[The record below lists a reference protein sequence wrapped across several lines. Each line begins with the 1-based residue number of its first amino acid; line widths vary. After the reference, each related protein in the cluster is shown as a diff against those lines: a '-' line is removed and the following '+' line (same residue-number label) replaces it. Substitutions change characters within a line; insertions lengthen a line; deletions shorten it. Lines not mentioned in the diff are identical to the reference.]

1 MSRDA
6 RRLFH
11 KFDGETVRLMC
22 LAFAMALTSLRYDCP
37 DPIREALAAKIKAG
51 GRNPD
56 RLCDDALKSLRLK
69 VNDPRPPPLPASPL
83 ERQSDERPE
92 R

>member
-1 MSRDA
+1 
-6 RRLFH
+6 
-11 KFDGETVRLMC
+11 
-22 LAFAMALTSLRYDCP
+22 MALASLRYDCP
-37 DPIREALAAKIKAG
+37 DPIREALAAKIMELGKAG
-51 GRNPD
+51 ERNPD

-69 VNDPRPPPLPASPL
+69 VNEPRPPPLPASPL